1 MQVFINKIFIVLVN
15 WQWQID
21 SEFGGCISLN
31 FIHESF
37 HLDRIQFRS
46 TSNNRNNISIHTYL
60 PWKKLPAIVIMYIQ
74 LIRACLPLNTGKPQ
88 PHERVLRQGTWFYL
102 SLDAY
107 SVSSIFERGTEVV
120 KRLIHCDY
128 PILFC

>member
-1 MQVFINKIFIVLVN
+1 
-15 WQWQID
+15 
-21 SEFGGCISLN
+21 
-31 FIHESF
+31 
-37 HLDRIQFRS
+37 
-46 TSNNRNNISIHTYL
+46 
-60 PWKKLPAIVIMYIQ
+60 MYIQ

-107 SVSSIFERGTEVV
+107 SVSSILERGTEVV

-128 PILFC
+128 PICFVRIASAIFRMVNHQAVIPVDMAVADMQAAVLVVAVSV

>member
-1 MQVFINKIFIVLVN
+1 MN
-15 WQWQID
+15 
-21 SEFGGCISLN
+21 
-31 FIHESF
+31 
-37 HLDRIQFRS
+37 
-46 TSNNRNNISIHTYL
+46 
-60 PWKKLPAIVIMYIQ
+60 IQ

-120 KRLIHCDY
+120 KRLIHCDI
-128 PILFC
+128 PHFCFVRIASAIFRMVNHQAVIPVDMAVADMQAAVLVVAVSV